1 MYIRINKEFYK
12 AEINRIKEYDSP
24 ISIKLNASRLRGF
37 KDPKLKEKYSEE
49 THLNLRLV
57 TVKLKSGE
65 IERLLTNIP
74 PEIMSTEDI
83 YQIYGLRWIIETNYN
98 TLKNRFEIENFTSNT
113 KENIKQDVYT
123 AVIKYNIGFNYY
135 NICNKRVENKIRERT
150 QRNIKRL

>member
-1 MYIRINKEFYK
+1 
-12 AEINRIKEYDSP
+12 
-24 ISIKLNASRLRGF
+24 
-37 KDPKLKEKYSEE
+37 
-49 THLNLRLV
+49 
-57 TVKLKSGE
+57 
-65 IERLLTNIP
+65 
-74 PEIMSTEDI
+74 MSTEDI
-83 YQIYGLRWIIETNYN
+83 YQIYGLRWIIEANYY

>member
-1 MYIRINKEFYK
+1 
-12 AEINRIKEYDSP
+12 
-24 ISIKLNASRLRGF
+24 
-37 KDPKLKEKYSEE
+37 
-49 THLNLRLV
+49 
-57 TVKLKSGE
+57 
-65 IERLLTNIP
+65 
-74 PEIMSTEDI
+74 MSTEDI

-123 AVIKYNIGFNYY
+123 SVIKYNIGFNYY